1 MFRLAFLPYL
11 VFEVLDFYG
20 LKSKILAIMYAKIVQ
35 IRSVLNFD
43 RIIKML
49 TKSGEKR
56 V

>member
-1 MFRLAFLPYL
+1 MFELVFLPYL
-11 VFEVLDFYG
+11 IFGVLDSYG
-20 LKSKILAIMYAKIVQ
+20 LKSKMLAIMYAKIVQ

-49 TKSGEKR
+49 TKSGEKW